1 MIISNERLIFMIIV
15 TVLAIW
21 GLLSVNSDSWENR
34 EISKFKKLSH
44 NLRNKVSFKLIE
56 LLGWILIG
64 SVTKIQHVTESKCD
78 KPLPPK
84 MQMCYITWKQG
95 IKIADGIK
103 VVNQLA
109 FWQEDYPELCSMPKA
124 ITGVLKHG
132 KRRQKKGSQYYSVKR
147 LWLANPCFEGGVG
160 SWTKKKKNAVAFRSW
175 RRQSRMQPCIHCA
188 FNPNKAH
195 FRILMY
201 RTIK

>member
-34 EISKFKKLSH
+34 EISKFNKLSH

-124 ITGVLKHG
+124 ITGVLKHLKG
-132 KRRQKKGSQYYSVKR
+132 WQKRS
-147 LWLANPCFEGGVG
+147 EGCYVR
-160 SWTKKKKNAVAFRSW
+160 WTWPTAAGCENGGRNSGHG
-175 RRQSRMQPCIHCA
+175 MTL
-188 FNPNKAH
+188 KA
-195 FRILMY
+195 RKPKEMILS
-201 RTIK
+201 